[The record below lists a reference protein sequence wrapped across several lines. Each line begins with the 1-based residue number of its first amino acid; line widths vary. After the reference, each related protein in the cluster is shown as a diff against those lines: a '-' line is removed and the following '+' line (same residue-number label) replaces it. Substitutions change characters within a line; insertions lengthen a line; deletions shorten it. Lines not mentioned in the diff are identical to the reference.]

1 MILRFLKNPDHEVKE
16 MWPETT
22 HNTFWVCCMHFYNLF
37 KTIVYMYGWGLL
49 LIDSAIKLGNTMVQ
63 KGVKKQ
69 LPLSWLSKTNFFLL
83 ARMPF
88 A

>member
-1 MILRFLKNPDHEVKE
+1 
-16 MWPETT
+16 
-22 HNTFWVCCMHFYNLF
+22 
-37 KTIVYMYGWGLL
+37 MYGWGLL